1 VRLLRIAT
9 YPVASGG
16 YWAVQCENKF
26 STVRVMCDNIG
37 DVICATLEDLMSYNA
52 GSFSQIPSP
61 CPMTKPYPIHP
72 FNSPLPSNERLT
84 SKPFS
89 STYFTM
95 SLQKTGESTSTSRV

>member
-26 STVRVMCDNIG
+26 STVQVMCDNIG

-52 GSFSQIPSP
+52 GSFPQIPSP
-61 CPMTKPYPIHP
+61 NDQAVSH
-72 FNSPLPSNERLT
+72 SPLQ
-84 SKPFS
+84 FS
-89 STYFTM
+89 V
-95 SLQKTGESTSTSRV
+95 LVQ

>member
-26 STVRVMCDNIG
+26 STVQVMCDNIG
-37 DVICATLEDLMSYNA
+37 DVICATIENLMYNA
-52 GSFSQIPSP
+52 GSFPQIPSP
-61 CPMTKPYPIHP
+61 CPMTKPYPIHL
-72 FNSPLPSNERLT
+72 FNSPFSSNERLT
-84 SKPFS
+84 SKPFP

-95 SLQKTGESTSTSRV
+95 WLQKAGEKYIAF

>member
-26 STVRVMCDNIG
+26 STVQVMCDNIG
-37 DVICATLEDLMSYNA
+37 DLICATLEDLMSYNA
-52 GSFSQIPSP
+52 GSFPQIPSP
-61 CPMTKPYPIHP
+61 CPIIKPYPIHA
-72 FNSPLPSNERLT
+72 FNSPLSSNGRLT
-84 SKPFS
+84 CKPFP

-95 SLQKTGESTSTSRV
+95 WLQRVGEKYIAS